1 MFTEELKLIK
11 EAEEQADR
19 MRKDA
24 KLSARKSID
33 ETNAK
38 ADKMVEE
45 AFAREKEKCDALL
58 KDGKEIAE
66 RIYDQAIREAHESC
80 EHMDKLAQA
89 KKEEAIKFIAE
100 RIVDSS
106 VNC

>member
-11 EAEEQADR
+11 DAEDQ
-19 MRKDA
+19 
-24 KLSARKSID
+24 
-33 ETNAK
+33 

-45 AFAREKEKCDALL
+45 AFAREREQCQALL
-58 KDGKEIAE
+58 KDGQEIAGKL
-66 RIYDQAIREAHESC
+66 YDKAIEDAQEFCREMELKARE
-80 EHMDKLAQA
+80 
-89 KKEEAIKFIAE
+89 KKEEAIRFIAE

>member
-11 EAEEQADR
+11 DAEDQADK
-19 MRKDA
+19 MRKEAKVSA
-24 KLSARKSID
+24 KLTQ
-33 ETNAK
+33 ETDAK

-45 AFAREKEKCDALL
+45 AFAREREQCQALL
-58 KDGKEIAE
+58 KDGQEIAGKL
-66 RIYDQAIREAHESC
+66 YDKAIEDAQEFCREMELKARE
-80 EHMDKLAQA
+80 
-89 KKEEAIKFIAE
+89 KKEEAIRFIAE

>member
-11 EAEEQADR
+11 DAEDQ
-19 MRKDA
+19 
-24 KLSARKSID
+24 
-33 ETNAK
+33 

-45 AFAREKEKCDALL
+45 AFAREREQCQALL
-58 KDGKEIAE
+58 KDGQEIAGKL
-66 RIYDQAIREAHESC
+66 YDKAIENAQEFCREMELKARE
-80 EHMDKLAQA
+80 
-89 KKEEAIKFIAE
+89 KKEEAIRFIAE